1 VKGISSSVTCESSVI
16 DGPIERCCLCNL
28 TAALPPV
35 GKLPVVTSLR
45 GGKGSGEAFNVL
57 LT

>member
-45 GGKGSGEAFNVL
+45 GGKGSGEAFRVL
-57 LT
+57 